1 MKKILLLLSLIV
13 VFSTTSRAGIVGP
26 DDLPTISALIE
37 LHKKMA
43 KAEDVAVNQVESGYV
58 EQQLSTKNSSKFND
72 VRTTLNTKLNNA
84 HQWLIL
90 AAAISKTT
98 LDVGNATKEYMQ
110 FTQLT
115 AKNIFR
121 KPQIAWYFA
130 EANYNVSQR
139 VSLLKKSVALLVASE
154 TNILKASLNERIDMV
169 YNIQEQVAVIRGII
183 SQALFWSRCVN
194 IGGFKYDYIWD
205 ILNSDVYDSI
215 ANDLINSWNKNLETV

>member
-1 MKKILLLLSLIV
+1 MRKILLLFSLFV
-13 VFSTTSRAGIVGP
+13 GFSTASRAGIVGP

-43 KAEDVAVNQVESGYV
+43 KAEDVAVNQVETGYV
-58 EQQLSTKNSSKFND
+58 EQQLATKNSSKFND
-72 VRTTLNTKLNNA
+72 VRITLNTKLNNA

-98 LDVGNATKEYMQ
+98 LDVGNATKEYVQ

-130 EANYNVSQR
+130 EANYNVSKR
-139 VSLLKKSVALLVASE
+139 VVLLKKSVALLVASE
-154 TNILKASLNERIDMV
+154 TNILKASLDERIDMV

-183 SQALFWSRCVN
+183 SQALFWSRCVR